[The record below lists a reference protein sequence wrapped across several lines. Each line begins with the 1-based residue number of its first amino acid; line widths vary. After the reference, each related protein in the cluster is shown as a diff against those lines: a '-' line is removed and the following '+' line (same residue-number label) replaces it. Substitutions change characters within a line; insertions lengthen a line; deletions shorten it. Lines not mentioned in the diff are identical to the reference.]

1 MMDILFYKVALAI
14 YLLSTVLYITSLLT
28 RRVLAARVATWFL
41 FTAFTLHTVSL
52 TLHSLK
58 TGHSPVIGF
67 HETLSF
73 FAWVMTATYLIL
85 QWKTKTM
92 VLGAFVSP
100 VVFLL
105 VIVASIR
112 VGGDVSLPAEWKG
125 GLVPVHAI
133 FSVTGEALFV
143 LASCAG
149 AMYLIQESFIKN
161 KKVKT
166 FSRLLPSLRDL
177 DKINHLCLL
186 WGFPLLTIGILVGSI
201 WSRVVWGSHWQWDP
215 KQIWTLLAW
224 ISYAILLHQRLAIGW
239 KGRKVALLSIGA
251 LSFLLVCFVIAGM
264 FFTTVH
270 SFV

>member
-1 MMDILFYKVALAI
+1 MG
-14 YLLSTVLYITSLLT
+14 YITSLLV

-41 FTAFTLHTVSL
+41 FTAFTIHSVSL
-52 TLHSLK
+52 VLCSIK

-73 FAWVMTATYLIL
+73 FAWVMTATYLAL
-85 QWKTKTM
+85 QLKTKTR

-112 VGGDVSLPAEWKG
+112 LGGDVSLPTVLQG
-125 GLVPVHAI
+125 SLVPPHVI
-133 FSVTGEALFV
+133 LSVTGEALFV

-149 AMYLIQESFIKN
+149 MMYLIQENFIKN
-161 KKVKT
+161 KKVKS

-186 WGFPLLTIGILVGSI
+186 WGFPLLTMGILVGAI
-201 WSRVVWGSHWQWDP
+201 WARTAWGSHWQWDP
-215 KQIWTLLAW
+215 KQVWTLLAW
-224 ISYAILLHQRLAIGW
+224 TSYAILLHQRLAIGW
-239 KGRKVALLSIGA
+239 KGHKAAFLSIGVF
-251 LSFLLVCFVIAGM
+251 SFLLVSFIIASM

-270 SFV
+270 SFI